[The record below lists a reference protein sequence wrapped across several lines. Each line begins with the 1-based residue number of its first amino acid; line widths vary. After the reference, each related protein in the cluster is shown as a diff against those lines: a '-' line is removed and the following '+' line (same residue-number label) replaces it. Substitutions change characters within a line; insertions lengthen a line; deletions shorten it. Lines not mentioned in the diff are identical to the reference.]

1 MKNFVLGFLTVVL
14 AGAFLIALGLGVDVA
29 KRFLKRHHE
38 KN

>member
-1 MKNFVLGFLTVVL
+1 MKNFVFGFLAVVL
-14 AGAFLIALGLGVDVA
+14 AGAFLIALARGVDKA